1 MYSLSKPLSDPKAMP
16 FEVRAVEYDMLPLL
30 VLSVLCDSFTPGTK
44 LLLTPL
50 RSALGAVV

>member
-1 MYSLSKPLSDPKAMP
+1 MYSLSKPPSDPKAMP

-50 RSALGAVV
+50 RSALGVVV